1 MIILMLNF
9 NICQTHE
16 QNLKMSAVSVLV
28 SQWGF
33 HTTNGGRP
41 GAAKV
46 MVVVT
51 DGESHDEAF
60 RDGVIS
66 ECETNGITRFGIAVS
81 DAQLYVVKFKMNT
94 SLISLHIASGPG

>member
-1 MIILMLNF
+1 MYEAMGRPK
-9 NICQTHE
+9 QR
-16 QNLKMSAVSVLV
+16 SAHGNQKPKSTLSL

-33 HTTNGGRP
+33 HLDSGARP

-60 RDGVIS
+60 RAGTIA
-66 ECETNGITRFGIAVS
+66 ECEKLGITRFAIAVS
-81 DAQLYVVKFKMNT
+81 RAPRRPGSSSAVVDTPF
-94 SLISLHIASGPG
+94 